1 MVAGLVG
8 YWLLLSLDEDFSL
21 SDFEWTK
28 AFNPLEWIEEGYFT
42 SWEGFLSLP

>member
-28 AFNPLEWIEEGYFT
+28 AFNPLEWIEESYFP